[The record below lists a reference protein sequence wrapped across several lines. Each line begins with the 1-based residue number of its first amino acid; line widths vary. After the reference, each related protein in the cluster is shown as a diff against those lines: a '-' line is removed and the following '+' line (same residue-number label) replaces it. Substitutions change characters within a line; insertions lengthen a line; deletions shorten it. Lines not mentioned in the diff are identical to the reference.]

1 MTFIEFEIEMK
12 FVREKL
18 KKLVAVI
25 SEAQRRTLFRFE
37 YNDTTDWTP
46 TACTMYVQVVLIHVD
61 AEETQTQQ
69 QLN

>member
-1 MTFIEFEIEMK
+1 MRLNYSVLRLFRGSRHTWKMTFIEFEIEMK

-37 YNDTTDWTP
+37 YNDTTD
-46 TACTMYVQVVLIHVD
+46 
-61 AEETQTQQ
+61 
-69 QLN
+69 